1 MPKVLTQQ
9 QIDQYHDVGY
19 MSPIDVMS
27 EGKAATYLQKL
38 ESAEREHPNEINAQ
52 NRNNGH
58 LSFSFLDELVH
69 HPVIVSAVEDLIGVN
84 ISLWGSVL
92 FIKDPQTKG
101 FVSWHQDATYM
112 GLKPHDFVT
121 PWLALTD
128 SNRENGCMS
137 MIPGS
142 HKNHIRTH
150 EDTFD
155 EDNILTRGQQVEN
168 VDESTAVDLV
178 LRAGQM
184 SLHHAE
190 IIHGSQPNHSN
201 RRRVG
206 YAMQGFMPP
215 HVRQEIG
222 KNYWLDIQG
231 DNSRNDSISLSRP
244 SFDLDFTGVE
254 NRRLVNENWADIL
267 YHGASQKRKY

>member
-19 MSPIDVMS
+19 ISPIDVMS
-27 EGKAATYLQKL
+27 EGKAANYLQKL

-69 HPVIVSAVEDLIGVN
+69 HPIIVGAVEDLIGVN

-142 HKNHIRTH
+142 HKNHIRSH
-150 EDTFD
+150 QDTFD

-168 VDESTAVDLV
+168 VDDSTAVDLV

-244 SFDLDFTGVE
+244 SVDLDSTGVE

>member
-19 MSPIDVMS
+19 ISPIDVMS
-27 EGKAATYLQKL
+27 EGKAANYLQKL

-69 HPVIVSAVEDLIGVN
+69 HPIIVGAVEDLIGVN

-142 HKNHIRTH
+142 HKNHIRSH
-150 EDTFD
+150 QDTFD

-168 VDESTAVDLV
+168 VDDSTAVDLV

-215 HVRQEIG
+215 HVRQEMG

-244 SFDLDFTGVE
+244 SVDLDSTGVE

>member
-1 MPKVLTQQ
+1 MPKVLTRQQ
-9 QIDQYHDVGY
+9 VNQYHDVGY
-19 MSPIDVMS
+19 LSPIDVMS
-27 EGKAATYLQKL
+27 EDEAASYLRKL
-38 ESAEREHPNEINAQ
+38 ESAECEHPDEINAQ

-142 HKNHIRTH
+142 HKNHIRSH
-150 EDTFD
+150 QDTFD

-168 VDESTAVDLV
+168 VDDSTAVDLE

-244 SFDLDFTGVE
+244 SVDLDSAGVE

>member
-19 MSPIDVMS
+19 VSPIDVMS
-27 EGKAATYLQKL
+27 EDEAAAYLQKL
-38 ESAEREHPNEINAQ
+38 ESAEREYPDEINAQ

-244 SFDLDFTGVE
+244 SVDLDSTGVE

>member
-19 MSPIDVMS
+19 ISPIDVMS
-27 EGKAATYLQKL
+27 EGKSANYLQKL

-69 HPVIVSAVEDLIGVN
+69 HPIIVGAVEDLIGVN

-142 HKNHIRTH
+142 HKNHIRSH
-150 EDTFD
+150 QDTFD

-168 VDESTAVDLV
+168 VDDSTAVDLV

-215 HVRQEIG
+215 HVRQEMG

-244 SFDLDFTGVE
+244 SVDLDSTGVE